1 MRRRACFRMLGSP
14 PQVRGKLAVCR
25 GDSVF
30 NGITPA
36 GAGKTRYARRCTDF
50 TWDHPRRC
58 GENIRL
64 KCIAYPRAGSPP
76 QVRGKQNEN
85 RKYSKL
91 ERITPAGA
99 GKTQS
104 RKSVTASLWDHP
116 RRCGENAS
124 RSAAAQSRAGSPPQ
138 VRGKPEG
145 ISKYGDYGRITPAGA
160 GKTASP
166 SAGSRFLRDHPRRCG
181 ENGA

>member
-99 GKTQS
+99 GKTY
-104 RKSVTASLWDHP
+104 RCRDRARRRWDHP
-116 RRCGENAS
+116 RRCGENLTLYCS
-124 RSAAAQSRAGSPPQ
+124 SSWVWGSPPQ
-138 VRGKPEG
+138 VRGKPKYIL
-145 ISKYGDYGRITPAGA
+145 ISSTEHGITPAGA
-160 GKTASP
+160 GKTKRLSP
-166 SAGSRFLRDHPRRCG
+166 HP
-181 ENGA
+181 A